1 MDINKVDPG
10 SGDISEDS
18 TEKSRHISRTESH
31 GELLV
36 FITTLFIFY
45 LILLFNLLLKD
56 SSGKLKYPQK
66 RNRIELLLV
75 NI

>member
-1 MDINKVDPG
+1 MDVNKGDPR
-10 SGDISEDS
+10 SGDISEDL

-36 FITTLFIFY
+36 FMTIFY
-45 LILLFNLLLKD
+45 LKLLFNLLLKD
-56 SSGKLKYPQK
+56 SSGKLNYPQK